1 MINRLTRRLS
11 DEQRTV
17 ALQLAR
23 FAITGGLVTA
33 LSLIVYAAIAVW
45 HRGPPQLANL
55 LAYVVAAATGYIM
68 HSRWSFRG
76 HGRRDNT
83 ARTTTRFAAVSL
95 ISYALNSF
103 WVWLFTHPLG
113 LAPQWPMLPM
123 LFVTPGVTFLL
134 NRKWVFA

>member
-1 MINRLTRRLS
+1 MFNRLTGRLT
-11 DEQRTV
+11 DEQRIV
-17 ALQLAR
+17 ALQVVR

-33 LSLIVYAAIAVW
+33 LSLVVYAAIAVW
-45 HRGPPQLANL
+45 HRGSPQLANF
-55 LAYVVAAATGYIM
+55 LAYVVAAATGYVM
-68 HSRWSFRG
+68 HSRWSFRD
-76 HGRRDNT
+76 HGSRDNT
-83 ARTTTRFAAVSL
+83 ARTTSRFAMVSL

-103 WVWLFTHPLG
+103 WVWLFTQPLG

>member
-1 MINRLTRRLS
+1 MINRLTGRLS
-11 DEQRTV
+11 EEQRIV
-17 ALQLAR
+17 ALQILR

-33 LSLIVYAAIAVW
+33 LSLVVYAAIAVW
-45 HRGPPQLANL
+45 HHGAPQLANF
-55 LAYVVAAATGYIM
+55 LAYAVAAATGYVM

-76 HGRRDNT
+76 HGSRDNT

-113 LAPQWPMLPM
+113 FAAQWPMLPM